1 MRPTW
6 NGHVSFGLISIPVS
20 LYTAVEASRAP
31 ARRRGV
37 A

>member
-20 LYTAVEASRAP
+20 LYATTAPGRSAAHH
-31 ARRRGV
+31 RGV